1 MSITPTSSSAKS
13 THSTES
19 LGTQLIVTPPSGRQA
34 EIVDGVY
41 SFLPRQGG
49 SFFDDKYHLM
59 EAGHNARGGEW
70 KLAYEQQVRLLES
83 YIKAGMV
90 VLDIGCGPSLP
101 YAYLKGSVVFG
112 LDPSF
117 DSIRKNAQVT
127 FKLHASAT
135 DIPLADSSVD
145 LIVCFYS
152 IHHMIGSTIQTTHKN
167 VRSAFTEFARVL
179 RPGGLL
185 FVYEMTP
192 MHIFSLLQRLTWN
205 MLVKILH
212 RKLDMYFWS
221 ARDFVKLGEE
231 TLTGRAQ
238 IEKIYFDTT
247 IFTWFP
253 PAFALPWFKIPRLLY
268 PLDPKL
274 YRWKMPE

>member
-1 MSITPTSSSAKS
+1 MSTKTTNSSVKSADK
-13 THSTES
+13 TES
-19 LGTQLIVTPPSGRQA
+19 PEAQLIVTSPSGRRA
-34 EIVDGVY
+34 EMVDGVY
-41 SFLPRQGG
+41 SFLPRKGG

-70 KLAYEQQVRLLES
+70 KFAYEQQVRLLES
-83 YIKAGMV
+83 YLKPGMV

-101 YAYLKGSVVFG
+101 YACPKGSVVFG

-127 FKLHASAT
+127 FRLHATAT
-135 DIPLADSSVD
+135 DIPLAEASVD

-152 IHHMIGSTIQTTHKN
+152 IHHMIGSTIETTCKT
-167 VRSAFTEFARVL
+167 VRSAFMEFARVL

-205 MLVKILH
+205 TLIKILH

-221 ARDFVKLGEE
+221 ARDFVKLGDE
-231 TLTGRAQ
+231 TLTRRAQ
-238 IEKIYFDTT
+238 IEKIYFGTT
-247 IFTWFP
+247 IFTCFP

-274 YRWKMPE
+274 YRWKTHE